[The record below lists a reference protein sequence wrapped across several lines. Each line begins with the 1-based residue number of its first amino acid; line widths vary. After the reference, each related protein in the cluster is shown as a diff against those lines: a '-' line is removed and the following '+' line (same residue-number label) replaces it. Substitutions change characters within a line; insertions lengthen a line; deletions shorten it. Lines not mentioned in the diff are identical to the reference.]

1 MLLVIVVLRYGR
13 FQLFLFVTTP
23 DRRGGMD
30 VFYSLS
36 LSLAFIFFLF
46 SLCLISFLGES
57 SACVFAMKII
67 LYPLPFICLC
77 REIVFHQIGLKK
89 PHFRAGRGRFLKFR
103 MMSSS

>member
-13 FQLFLFVTTP
+13 FQLLLFVTTP

-46 SLCLISFLGES
+46 SLCLISFFG
-57 SACVFAMKII
+57 
-67 LYPLPFICLC
+67 
-77 REIVFHQIGLKK
+77 
-89 PHFRAGRGRFLKFR
+89 
-103 MMSSS
+103 